1 MNIGSHL
8 GQYRI
13 VRKLGAGGMGTV
25 YLAEHLLLKR
35 HAAIKTLL
43 PALSVQREIV
53 DRFFNEA
60 RATSAISDQGVVQIF
75 DFGYHVDGTAYI
87 VMELLEGEALAD
99 RIDRLDRLPVA
110 EALRI
115 ARQVAGSLGAAH
127 ACDIVHRDLK
137 PENIF
142 LIRDAEA
149 QGGERSKILDF
160 GICKLG
166 GDNATQTGTML
177 GTPVYM
183 SPEQCQGA
191 GRVDHR
197 SDIYA
202 LGCVL
207 FQMLTGRPPFEG
219 EGAGEFIVAHMRE
232 EAPPPSKFVPELPT
246 AVDGLLAR
254 CLAKSPDERFQSMA
268 AVQAGIE
275 HVLAQLSSPGLE
287 PVPAPPALALAPGF
301 KSVYDGNFGTSIPT
315 QDGSDPRRRRPSTL
329 GALTGELVR
338 PRRSGLRAMFAIV
351 LGGVIA
357 AMIAFSLRRRD
368 EAAAAQRPLD
378 TSDDVKAD
386 KAAAPLPTPAVAQ
399 PAAATPPVAD
409 AAEVVPETETVPEPV
424 ADVAPPVVEKT
435 VKQKQVKKSR
445 PRPRPVRQTPQ
456 APKPPEDLY
465 ETR

>member
-1 MNIGSHL
+1 VNIGSHI

-25 YLAEHLLLKR
+25 YLAEHVLLGRK
-35 HAAIKTLL
+35 AAIKTLL

-60 RATSAISDQGVVQIF
+60 RATSAITDQGVVQIF

-99 RIDRLDRLPVA
+99 RLDRLDKLPVS

-127 ACDIVHRDLK
+127 ACNIVHRDLK

-142 LIRDAEA
+142 LVRDAEA

-232 EAPPPSKFVPELPT
+232 EPPPPSKFAPELPK
-246 AVDGLLAR
+246 AVDGLLAS
-254 CLAKSPDERFQSMA
+254 CLAKSPEERFQSMSA
-268 AVQAGIE
+268 LQAGIE
-275 HVLAQLSSPGLE
+275 HVLASLSAPGTE
-287 PVPAPPALALAPGF
+287 PVPVPAALALAPGF
-301 KSVYDGNFGTSIPT
+301 KSVYDGNFGTSLPT
-315 QDGSDPRRRRPSTL
+315 QDAPGGSEARRRRPSTL
-329 GALTGELVR
+329 GLLTGELLK
-338 PRRSGLRAMFAIV
+338 PKHSGLRTMFAIV
-351 LGGVIA
+351 LGAVIA
-357 AMIAFSLRRRD
+357 AMIATSLSRRD
-368 EAAAAQRPLD
+368 EASAHSAVD
-378 TSDDVKAD
+378 VIENVKAASPQPD
-386 KAAAPLPTPAVAQ
+386 ATAV
-399 PAAATPPVAD
+399 TPPAPPR
-409 AAEVVPETETVPEPV
+409 AEV
-424 ADVAPPVVEKT
+424 APVVEPVEPDDAPVVETKT
-435 VKQKQVKKSR
+435 VEPVKKKPK
-445 PRPRPVRQTPQ
+445 PRPRPARKAPQTKKQPI
-456 APKPPEDLY
+456 EDLY

>member
-1 MNIGSHL
+1 VNIGSL
-8 GQYRI
+8 IGQYRI

-25 YLAEHLLLKR
+25 YLAEHVLLGRK
-35 HAAIKTLL
+35 AAIKTLL
-43 PALSVQREIV
+43 PALSMQPEIV

-99 RIDRLDRLPVA
+99 RLDRLDKLPLA

-127 ACDIVHRDLK
+127 ACSIVHRDLK

-166 GDNATQTGTML
+166 GDHATQTGTML

-219 EGAGEFIVAHMRE
+219 DGAGEFIIAHMRE
-232 EAPPPSKFVPELPT
+232 EAPPPSKFAPELPS
-246 AVDGLLAR
+246 AVDGLLAC
-254 CLAKSPDERFQSMA
+254 CLAKAPEDRFQSMR
-268 AVQAGIE
+268 AVQVGIE
-275 HVLAQLSSPGLE
+275 QVLASLSSPGTARV
-287 PVPAPPALALAPGF
+287 PVIPALALAPGF
-301 KSVYDGNFGTSIPT
+301 KSVYDGNFGTSVPT
-315 QDGSDPRRRRPSTL
+315 QDAGSSDARSRRPSTL
-329 GALTGELVR
+329 GLLTGELEPPKR
-338 PRRSGLRAMFAIV
+338 TGLRTMFAIV
-351 LGGVIA
+351 LGAVMA
-357 AMIAFSLRRRD
+357 TMIGISLSRRD
-368 EAAAAQRPLD
+368 EASAHSALD
-378 TSDDVKAD
+378 VDSLKF
-386 KAAAPLPTPAVAQ
+386 AAPEPDTTAAPPPAPPPPSPP
-399 PAAATPPVAD
+399 PAAVPAPVA
-409 AAEVVPETETVPEPV
+409 ELEI
-424 ADVAPPVVEKT
+424 APPVVEKT
-435 VKQKQVKKSR
+435 VRPVKKSKPRAR
-445 PRPRPVRQTPQ
+445 PAPRRAPQ
-456 APKPPEDLY
+456 PPKTQPPKPQPIEDLY